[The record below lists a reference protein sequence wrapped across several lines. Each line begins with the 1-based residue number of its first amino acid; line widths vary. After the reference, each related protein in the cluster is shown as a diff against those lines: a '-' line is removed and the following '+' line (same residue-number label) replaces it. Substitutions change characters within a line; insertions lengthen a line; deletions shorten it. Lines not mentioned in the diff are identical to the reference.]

1 MPGKILGI
9 DTDGA
14 YVTAVQLEGV
24 LRGLKITGC
33 ASVAI
38 EEAGGLNEAIEAL
51 SEKIDLKAD
60 TYISTIPGEEVSY
73 RNLRIPF
80 SDPKK
85 IKQTIAF
92 AIETI
97 VPFPIEDLIVD
108 FTIIEQAEQSEI
120 LAASVRRKYISEY
133 LARLKGYGVDPDLL
147 DIRGVPVALWLLR
160 QAEIPDDGLVLDID
174 PKGGTM
180 VLYLKRHISLI
191 RNFPFDNGAV
201 SWIGS
206 NAPASEQGEGPDPE
220 NIESFFSVFCTIIH
234 NTLHA
239 FGYQSSRAVKPEK
252 VFITGIGSLYRNT
265 EDLLERFL
273 NIPVERID
281 ITDNAKIDMDEDIAR
296 IWNPAIMDSALAL
309 ALRDTKKGMGFNFRK
324 DEFEVEKNYFRLKRA
339 TISVGVFLLVILSLL
354 IANLGV
360 DYYFLK
366 KRYRAL
372 DSQIKETFMQ
382 TLPNVKTIVDP
393 VQQMR
398 IKINEMQKST
408 PSLPG
413 INADHQALDLLRDIS
428 LKIPESLD
436 MKMTMMSIDPE
447 IVQMKGE
454 TDTFNTVDIIKKGLE
469 SSEHFNTVTISSAN
483 LNRSGK
489 RVEFEIRMQ
498 RAK

>member
-14 YVTAVQLEGV
+14 SVTVVQLERV

-33 ASVAI
+33 VSISI
-38 EEAGGLNEAIEAL
+38 EEAGGLDAAIEAL
-51 SEKIDLKAD
+51 GEKIDLKAD
-60 TYISTIPGEEVSY
+60 TYISTIPGEKVSY

-108 FTIIEQAEQSEI
+108 FTVIEQAEQSEI
-120 LAASVRRKYISEY
+120 LAASVKRAYIAEY
-133 LARLKGYGVDPDLL
+133 LTRLKGHGVDPDIL
-147 DIRGVPVALWLLR
+147 DIRGVPIALWLLR
-160 QAEIPDDGLVLDID
+160 QTEIPDDGLVLDIG
-174 PKGGTM
+174 PKGATL
-180 VLYLKRHISLI
+180 VLYLKRHINLI
-191 RNFPFDNGAV
+191 RYFPFDYGAV

-206 NAPASEQGEGPDPE
+206 DAATGEHGEGADTE
-220 NIESFFSVFCTIIH
+220 NIAPFFSMFCTIVH

-239 FGYQSSRAVKPEK
+239 FGYQNKKTVMPEK
-252 VFITGIGSLYRNT
+252 VFITGIGSLHRNT
-265 EDLLERFL
+265 KDLLERFL
-273 NIPVERID
+273 DVPVERID
-281 ITDNAKIDMDEDIAR
+281 IANHAKIDMDEDIAR
-296 IWNPAIMDSALAL
+296 TWDPAVMDSALAL

-324 DEFEVEKNYFRLKRA
+324 DEFEVEKNYFRIKRA
-339 TISVGVFLLVILSLL
+339 TISVGIFLLVILSLL

-366 KRYRAL
+366 KRYSAL
-372 DSQIKETFMQ
+372 DSQIREMFMQ
-382 TLPNVKTIVDP
+382 TLPDVKTIVDP
-393 VQQMR
+393 VQQMK
-398 IKINEMQKST
+398 IKINEMQQST

-413 INADHQALDLLRDIS
+413 FNAEHQVLDLLRDIS

-436 MKMTMMSIDPE
+436 MKMTMISVDPE

-469 SSEHFNTVTISSAN
+469 SSAHFNTVTISSAN

-489 RVEFEIRMQ
+489 RVDFEIRVQ
-498 RAK
+498 RAR